1 MPGPQLTK
9 PVHGEGHRSLHGQ
22 CGESSRRPPHGP
34 PLIPSKL
41 FAVSM
46 DGKILGGRLWWI
58 FMAVMSTF
66 NWTACLFITQD
77 PAKKALQTIDEE
89 DEDELE
95 EV

>member
-1 MPGPQLTK
+1 
-9 PVHGEGHRSLHGQ
+9 
-22 CGESSRRPPHGP
+22 
-34 PLIPSKL
+34 
-41 FAVSM
+41 M